1 MPLKTHQDETPSL
14 NLTPMIDVVFLLII
28 FFMVGTQYSELERSI
43 ELEVP
48 RVTDSGAL
56 TAAPE
61 KRVVNVYQDGHV
73 TLDRDDVSLEQLS
86 DRLARAR
93 QEYPDIGVIVRG
105 DGNGRFQNVAEVL
118 NACKQAGIS
127 ELAISVRLTEGRR

>member
-1 MPLKTHQDETPSL
+1 MPLKTHNDEQPSL

-61 KRVVNVYQDGHV
+61 KRVVNVFRDGKV
-73 TLDRDDVSLEQLS
+73 TLDREMVSLEQLAGS
-86 DRLARAR
+86 LARAHE
-93 QEYPDIGVIVRG
+93 EYPDIGVIVRG
-105 DGNGRFQNVAEVL
+105 DGSGPFQRVAEVL

-127 ELAISVRLTEGRR
+127 ELAISVRLADQ

>member
-1 MPLKTHQDETPSL
+1 
-14 NLTPMIDVVFLLII
+14 
-28 FFMVGTQYSELERSI
+28 
-43 ELEVP
+43 
-48 RVTDSGAL
+48 
-56 TAAPE
+56 
-61 KRVVNVYQDGHV
+61 V
-73 TLDRDDVSLEQLS
+73 TLDRDEVTLEQLS

-127 ELAISVRLTEGRR
+127 ELAISVRLTEQRR